1 MTATLDQ
8 LDFETPEPSALDPKR
23 FRALAVIAVAQLMVV
38 LDASVVIIALPSA
51 QRSLHISTANR
62 QWMLTAYTLA
72 FAGLLLLGGRIADY
86 LGRKRM
92 FLISLLGFA
101 GASALGGLATSSA
114 MLFGARALQGA
125 FAAVMAPAALSLLTV
140 AFTEPKER
148 ARAFGVYG
156 GIAGGGAAIGLIL
169 GGALTQ
175 YASWRWTLLINVPIA
190 IGAFF
195 AAIRF
200 ITESR
205 SPVRHGYDIPG
216 AVTVTGGLLALVYGF
231 TKAGLDGWTSSTT
244 LGLFAVAALLLT
256 GFVLIEQRASHP
268 LLPLRIV
275 LDRNRGGSFLSSLL
289 VGVAML
295 GTFLS
300 LTYYFQ
306 GTLHYSAMKSGFAF
320 VPFSAGIIGGAALAS
335 RLLPR
340 FGPRAVMMVGL
351 TLGAIG
357 LGIFTTI
364 SVHSVYAS
372 HVLPAEIIV
381 SLGMGLSFVAM
392 SSTSLFGVH
401 AEDAGVASALV
412 NATQQT
418 GSSLGAALINTIATS
433 ATVSYLAAHGHSVS
447 AVAAGDVHGYTTAFT
462 FSAVMLAVA
471 AVTAFTLIR
480 ASGDGPL
487 AEQPALAL

>member
-1 MTATLDQ
+1 MSTTLDQ
-8 LDFETPEPSALDPKR
+8 DEYQSSAPMPADPRR
-23 FRALAVIAVAQLMVV
+23 FRALAIIAVAQLMVV

-92 FLISLLGFA
+92 FVISLIGFA
-101 GASALGGLATSSA
+101 GASALGGLAPNSA
-114 MLFGARALQGA
+114 LLFSARALQGA
-125 FAAVMAPAALSLLTV
+125 FAAIMAPAALSLLTV

-148 ARAFGVYG
+148 ARAFAVYG

-190 IGAFF
+190 IGAAV
-195 AAIRF
+195 AATRF
-200 ITESR
+200 VSESR

-231 TKAGLDGWTSSTT
+231 TKAGLDGWSSHVTIT
-244 LGLFAVAALLLT
+244 FLALALVLLG
-256 GFVLIEQRASHP
+256 GFVLIEQRAEHP

-289 VGVAML
+289 VGTAML

-306 GTLHYSAMKSGFAF
+306 GTLHYSAMKSGLAF
-320 VPFSAGIIGGAALAS
+320 VPFSAGIITGATLAS
-335 RLLPR
+335 RFLPR
-340 FGPRAVMMVGL
+340 FGPRPVMMGGL
-351 TLGAIG
+351 SLGGIG
-357 LGIFTTI
+357 LAVFSTI
-364 SVHSVYAS
+364 GVHSSYISA
-372 HVLPAEIIV
+372 VLPAEVIV
-381 SLGMGLSFVAM
+381 SLGMGLAFVAM
-392 SSTSLFGVH
+392 SSTALIGVLP
-401 AEDAGVASALV
+401 ADAGVASALV

-433 ATVSYLAAHGHSVS
+433 ATVSYVATHGTSRAALE
-447 AVAAGDVHGYTTAFT
+447 AGAVHGYTTAFA
-462 FSAVMLAVA
+462 FSALVLAA
-471 AVTAFTLIR
+471 AVVAVTTLIR
-480 ASGDGPL
+480 TPKAPKS
-487 AEQPALAL
+487 AEAVEE